1 MTLLWLLAFIQK
13 PKFQHVYYKGIEII
27 NYIGWAL
34 GLWVLI
40 AFILGAD
47 EVITNPYGEND
58 TIGYNIMY
66 GLIYVA
72 VMIAMQMGAGYGLG
86 PGAMDY
92 YRWADQEWW
101 VKEDDMEMDVDM
113 GDM

>member
-1 MTLLWLLAFIQK
+1 
-13 PKFQHVYYKGIEII
+13 
-27 NYIGWAL
+27 
-34 GLWVLI
+34 
-40 AFILGAD
+40 
-47 EVITNPYGEND
+47 
-58 TIGYNIMY
+58 MY

-101 VKEDDMEMDVDM
+101 VNEDDMEMDTDL
-113 GDM
+113 GDL